1 MNKKIIHIIHLIIKL
16 YSSISIIIV
25 ILYNKLI
32 KYKFVISLI
41 KEKKRIRNTKTK
53 FITIKWK
60 IETKARKIH
69 R

>member
-41 KEKKRIRNTKTK
+41 KEKKRIRKS
-53 FITIKWK
+53 
-60 IETKARKIH
+60 
-69 R
+69 